1 MREINVLL
9 AIDRTQATYAAVI
22 VRGFIR
28 ILSKGTPPSTAKDS
42 EIVQCMY
49 VFQKRPCM
57 PLRWRRWRRRSN
69 SLISI
74 SLSRTSIINIEL
86 VLYKP
91 TLCSFSFSLRMS
103 GVTLASLA
111 RSTTNGDCLILCV
124 AGLVSERPLK
134 WSQVFRVIFYSV
146 SLFSVIV
153 KYCNS
158 IGYMSGISMCSQW
171 VESLLFKMPS
181 WYIDWGD
188 TSSRHTK
195 GPFDLKKSARGTGH
209 LMAKWTGEGGGSW
222 WWREMTEDCGA
233 KLRRICCCCCGDYY
247 YTLGYNIIWPS
258 INTAQNTFLR
268 LLLRRT
274 IM

>member
-9 AIDRTQATYAAVI
+9 AIDRTQASQATYAAVI

-91 TLCSFSFSLRMS
+91 TLCSFSSSLRMS

-124 AGLVSERPLK
+124 AGLVSESPLK

-158 IGYMSGISMCSQW
+158 IGYMSGISMCSDCEC

-181 WYIDWGD
+181 WYIDWGGYQQQQTHEKPVWSKEERARD
-188 TSSRHTK
+188 GTSNGQVDRRRRGILMMKRDDRRLWSQITS
-195 GPFDLKKSARGTGH
+195 DL
-209 LMAKWTGEGGGSW
+209 L
-222 WWREMTEDCGA
+222 
-233 KLRRICCCCCGDYY
+233 
-247 YTLGYNIIWPS
+247 
-258 INTAQNTFLR
+258 
-268 LLLRRT
+268 LLLRGLLLHTRLQYNMT
-274 IM
+274 LN